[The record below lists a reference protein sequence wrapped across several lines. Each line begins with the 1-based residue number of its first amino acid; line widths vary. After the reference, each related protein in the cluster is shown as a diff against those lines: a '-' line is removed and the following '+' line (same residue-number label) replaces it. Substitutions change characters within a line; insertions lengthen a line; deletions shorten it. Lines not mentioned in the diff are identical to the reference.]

1 MADMDLVHL
10 GRTYVAALCAV
21 LVAAGAVVAIGG
33 HRKANRPPSTG
44 ELRTM
49 EAAALGRLK
58 FPQDFVRAH
67 HGCTT
72 PRCYLVGA
80 PASRVASMMPGLL
93 RSSGIQA
100 PGALRAA
107 EPVSALRAGHW
118 ATGFRDPM
126 VIACRTSYTSA
137 KA

>member
-1 MADMDLVHL
+1 M
-10 GRTYVAALCAV
+10 
-21 LVAAGAVVAIGG
+21 AGAAAI
-33 HRKANRPPSTG
+33 
-44 ELRTM
+44 
-49 EAAALGRLK
+49 
-58 FPQDFVRAH
+58 
-67 HGCTT
+67 
-72 PRCYLVGA
+72 
-80 PASRVASMMPGLL
+80 ASRVASMMPGLL

-137 KA
+137 KALLTSCQDAGRVGKTLINVLVRPYASCAKQTCVQPGKAEVLAWATALPGMG